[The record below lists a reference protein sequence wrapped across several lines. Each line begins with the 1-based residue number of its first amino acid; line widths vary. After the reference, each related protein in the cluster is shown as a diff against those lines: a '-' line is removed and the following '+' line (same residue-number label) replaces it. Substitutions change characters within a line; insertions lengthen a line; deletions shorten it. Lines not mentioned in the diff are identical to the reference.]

1 MKAYRVEYYDASPI
15 QRVLHHQMKIPSLVR
30 LYRVQPEA
38 LLGQSAVVDLW
49 MNGTLHWWTGPPTH
63 AVVVGNSVV
72 FENIPAECP
81 SASDCPR

>member
-15 QRVLHHQMKIPSLVR
+15 QRTLHYQMKIPSLVR

-38 LLGQSAVVDLW
+38 LLGQSEVFDLW
-49 MNGTLHWWTGPPTH
+49 MNGTLHWWTDTPAH

-81 SASDCPR
+81 SASGCPR

>member
-49 MNGTLHWWTGPPTH
+49 MIGTLHWWTDPPTH